1 MNPWNII
8 GWAILV
14 FGAGY
19 ALRWIWRGIVDRLD
33 HAREVRRNLDI
44 EPAPEQRWKISGE
57 DIEIVKVDDDGIRWI
72 DRYRTTTGGVMSRDH
87 WRAAIMGGMR
97 FVR

>member
-33 HAREVRRNLDI
+33 HVREVRRNLDI
-44 EPAPEQRWKISGE
+44 EPAPEQRWKIAGE
-57 DIEIVKVDDDGIRWI
+57 DIEIVKVDLDGIRWI
-72 DRYRTTTGGVMSRDH
+72 DRYRTTTGGVMSREH